1 MSIRITKKFKLPKT
15 IKMRLK
21 DKVAIVTGGAR
32 GIGQAV
38 SELFAKEGAVVIIM
52 DLLPQ
57 GQAVA
62 DEINAGQGRG
72 EYHSVSVTDRTAV
85 ENLFSEVYARYGK
98 IDILINN
105 AGITRDRTLEKMSEA
120 EWDSVIEVN
129 LKGVFNC
136 TRAVVSYMK
145 KNQWG
150 RIVSAASNVGLR
162 GNFGQ
167 TNYAA
172 TKAGVI
178 AMSKTWTLEFGKFG
192 ITANAIA
199 PGFTMTDMVKEI
211 PDEHLDA
218 IKESIPLC
226 IVAQPIDIAYGY
238 LYLASDE
245 ARFVSGICLTI
256 DGGTSR

>member
-1 MSIRITKKFKLPKT
+1 
-15 IKMRLK
+15 MRLK
-21 DKVAIVTGGAR
+21 DKIAIITGGSQ
-32 GIGQAV
+32 GIGKAI
-38 SELFAKEGAVVIIM
+38 SELFAKEGATVIIM
-52 DLLPQ
+52 DVLPK
-57 GQAVA
+57 GEEVA
-62 DEINAGQGRG
+62 NEISESGGKA
-72 EYHSVSVTDRTAV
+72 EFHKVSVTDKISV
-85 ENLFSEVYARYGK
+85 EKLFEQVNSKYGK

-120 EWDSVIEVN
+120 EFDAVIEVN
-129 LKGVFNC
+129 LKGVFIC
-136 TRAVVSYMK
+136 TQAVAPYMK
-145 KNQWG
+145 ANNYG

-178 AMSKTWTLEFGKFG
+178 AMSKTWTMELGKYG

-199 PGFTMTDMVKEI
+199 PGFTMTDMVDKI
-211 PDEHLDA
+211 PEAQLEA
-218 IKESIPLC
+218 IKGSIPLKT
-226 IVAQPIDIAYGY
+226 VAQPIDIAYGY

>member
-1 MSIRITKKFKLPKT
+1 
-15 IKMRLK
+15 MRLK
-21 DKVAIVTGGAR
+21 DKIAIITGGAR

-38 SELFAKEGAVVIIM
+38 SELFAKEGATVIIM

-57 GQAVA
+57 GQQVA
-62 DEINAGQGRG
+62 EGIKGAGGKA
-72 EYHSVSVTDRTAV
+72 EYHQISVTDKGAV
-85 ENLFSEVYARYGK
+85 EVLFKGIHAKYGK

-105 AGITRDRTLEKMSEA
+105 AGITRDRTLEKMSLE
-120 EWDSVIEVN
+120 EWDAVIEVN
-129 LKGVFNC
+129 LKGVFIC
-136 TRAVVSYMK
+136 TQAVVPYMK
-145 KNQWG
+145 ANKYG

-178 AMSKTWTLEFGKFG
+178 AMAKTWTVEFGKHG

-199 PGFTMTDMVKEI
+199 PGFTMTDMVDKI
-211 PDEHLDA
+211 PAEHFA
-218 IKESIPLC
+218 KIKESIPLKT
-226 IVAQPIDIAYGY
+226 VAAPIDIAYGY

>member
-1 MSIRITKKFKLPKT
+1 
-15 IKMRLK
+15 MRLK
-21 DKVAIVTGGAR
+21 DKIAIVTGGAR

-38 SELFAKEGAVVIIM
+38 SELFAREGAAVIIM
-52 DLLPQ
+52 DLLTE

-62 DEINAGQGRG
+62 DAINNSGGTA
-72 EYHSVSVTDRTAV
+72 EFHTVSVTEKDAV
-85 ENLFSEVYARYGK
+85 DQLFEKVHRKYGR

-105 AGITRDRTLEKMSEA
+105 AGVTRDRSLEKMSEA
-120 EWDSVIEVN
+120 EWDTVIEVN
-129 LKGVFNC
+129 LKGVFLC
-136 TRAVVSYMK
+136 AQAVMPYMK
-145 KNQWG
+145 AQKYG

-178 AMSKTWTLEFGKFG
+178 GMTKTWAIELGRYG

-199 PGFTMTDMVKEI
+199 PGFTLTEMTQKI
-211 PDEHLDA
+211 PDEHLA
-218 IKESIPLC
+218 GIKAGIPLGT
-226 IVAQPIDIAYGY
+226 VAEPVDIAYGY

-256 DGGTSR
+256 DGGASR

>member
-1 MSIRITKKFKLPKT
+1 
-15 IKMRLK
+15 MRLK
-21 DKVAIVTGGAR
+21 EKIAIVTGGSR
-32 GIGQAV
+32 GIGQAI
-38 SELFAKEGAVVIIM
+38 SELFAKEGATIIIV

-57 GQAVA
+57 GQKVA
-62 DEINAGQGRG
+62 DAIINQGG
-72 EYHSVSVTDRTAV
+72 KAEFYAVSVTDKSAIEV
-85 ENLFSEVYARYGK
+85 LFAEVNERFGR

-105 AGITRDRTLEKMSEA
+105 AGITRDRTLENMSEE
-120 EWDSVIEVN
+120 EWNAVIDVN
-129 LKGVFNC
+129 LKGVFLC
-136 TRAVVSYMK
+136 TQAVVPYMK
-145 KNQWG
+145 ANKYG

-178 AMSKTWTLEFGKFG
+178 AMSKTWTVELGKHG

-199 PGFTMTDMVKEI
+199 PGFTMTDMVDQI
-211 PDEHLDA
+211 PEEHFAA
-218 IKESIPLC
+218 IKASIPLKT
-226 IVAQPIDIAYGY
+226 VAQPIDIAYGY

>member
-1 MSIRITKKFKLPKT
+1 
-15 IKMRLK
+15 MRLK
-21 DKVAIVTGGAR
+21 DKVAIVTGGSR
-32 GIGQAV
+32 GIGRAV
-38 SELFAKEGAVVIIM
+38 AELFAREGGQVIVV

-57 GQAVA
+57 GKEVV
-62 DEINAGQGRG
+62 QGIRASG
-72 EYHSVSVTDRTAV
+72 GSAEFHAVSVTDKSGI
-85 ENLFSEVYARYGK
+85 ESLFEQINSKYGK

-105 AGITRDRTLEKMSEA
+105 AGITRDRTLEKMSEE
-120 EWDSVIEVN
+120 EWDAVVEVN
-129 LKGVFNC
+129 LKGVFIC
-136 TRAVVSYMK
+136 TQAVAPYMK
-145 KNQWG
+145 ANNYG

-178 AMSKTWTLEFGKFG
+178 AMSKTWTMELGKHG

-199 PGFTMTDMVKEI
+199 PGFTMTDMVKKI
-211 PDEHLDA
+211 PQEHLDA
-218 IKESIPLC
+218 IKASIPLKT
-226 IVAQPIDIAYGY
+226 VAQPIDIAYGY

>member
-1 MSIRITKKFKLPKT
+1 
-15 IKMRLK
+15 MRLK
-21 DKVAIVTGGAR
+21 DKVAIVTGGSR

-38 SELFAKEGAVVIIM
+38 SELFAKEGATVIIV

-57 GQAVA
+57 GAEVA
-62 DEINAGQGRG
+62 NGIKAAGGKA
-72 EYHSVSVTDRTAV
+72 EFHSVSVTDKASIAT
-85 ENLFSEVYARYGK
+85 LFEKVNQKYGK

-120 EWDSVIEVN
+120 EWDAVVAVN
-129 LKGVFNC
+129 LKGVFIC
-136 TRAVVSYMK
+136 TQAVAPYMK
-145 KNQWG
+145 ANQYG

-178 AMSKTWTLEFGKFG
+178 AMSKTWTVELGKYG

-199 PGFTMTDMVKEI
+199 PGFTMTDMVKKI
-211 PDEHLDA
+211 PEEHFKA
-218 IKESIPLC
+218 IAASIPLKT
-226 IVAQPIDIAYGY
+226 VAQPIDIAYGY

>member
-1 MSIRITKKFKLPKT
+1 
-15 IKMRLK
+15 MRLK
-21 DKVAIVTGGAR
+21 DKIAIVTGGSR
-32 GIGQAV
+32 GIGKAI
-38 SELFAKEGAVVIIM
+38 SELFAKEGATVIIM

-57 GQAVA
+57 GQEVVDGISESGGTA
-62 DEINAGQGRG
+62 EF
-72 EYHSVSVTDRTAV
+72 HKVSVTDKSAV
-85 ENLFSEVYARYGK
+85 EKLFEQVNSKYGK

-105 AGITRDRTLEKMSEA
+105 AGITRDRTLEKMSEDEFDA
-120 EWDSVIEVN
+120 VIAVN
-129 LKGVFNC
+129 LKGVFIC
-136 TRAVVSYMK
+136 TQAVAPYMK
-145 KNQWG
+145 SKNYG

-178 AMSKTWTLEFGKFG
+178 AMSKTWTMELGKYG

-199 PGFTMTDMVKEI
+199 PGFTMTDMVDNI
-211 PDEHLDA
+211 PEVQLEA
-218 IKESIPLC
+218 IKASIPLKTA
-226 IVAQPIDIAYGY
+226 AQPIDIAYGY

>member
-1 MSIRITKKFKLPKT
+1 
-15 IKMRLK
+15 MRLK
-21 DKVAIVTGGAR
+21 NRIAIVTGGSR
-32 GIGQAV
+32 GIGQAI
-38 SELFAKEGAVVIIM
+38 SELFAKEGATVVII

-57 GQAVA
+57 GKAVVDGIEA
-62 DEINAGQGRG
+62 AGGKA
-72 EYHSVSVTDRTAV
+72 EYHNISVTDKSAV
-85 ENLFSEVYARYGK
+85 EGLFAQINEKYGK
-98 IDILINN
+98 IDVLINN

-120 EWDSVIEVN
+120 EWDAVIEVN
-129 LKGVFNC
+129 LKGVFLC
-136 TRAVVSYMK
+136 TQAVIPYMK
-145 KNQWG
+145 AKKYG

-178 AMSKTWTLEFGKFG
+178 AMAKTWTVEFGKYG

-199 PGFTMTDMVKEI
+199 PGFTMTDMVKQI
-211 PDEHLDA
+211 PEAHFDA
-218 IKESIPLC
+218 IKASIPLRT
-226 IVAQPIDIAYGY
+226 VAQPIDIAYGY

>member
-1 MSIRITKKFKLPKT
+1 
-15 IKMRLK
+15 MRLK
-21 DKVAIVTGGAR
+21 DKIAVVTGGSR
-32 GIGQAV
+32 GIGQAI
-38 SELFAKEGAVVIIM
+38 SELFAKEGATVIIV

-57 GQAVA
+57 GQQVA
-62 DEINAGQGRG
+62 DVINTRG
-72 EYHSVSVTDRTAV
+72 GKAEFYSVSVTDKSAI
-85 ENLFSEVYARYGK
+85 EKLFSNINDQYGK

-105 AGITRDRTLEKMSEA
+105 AGITRDRTLEKMSLD
-120 EWDSVIEVN
+120 EWDAVIDVN
-129 LKGVFNC
+129 LKGVFLC
-136 TRAVVSYMK
+136 TQAVVPFMK
-145 KNQWG
+145 ANEYG

-178 AMSKTWTLEFGKFG
+178 AMSKTWTVELGRYG

-199 PGFTMTDMVKEI
+199 PGFTMTDMVDKI
-211 PDEHLDA
+211 PEEHFA
-218 IKESIPLC
+218 TIKASIPLKT
-226 IVAQPIDIAYGY
+226 VAQPIDIAYGY

>member
-1 MSIRITKKFKLPKT
+1 
-15 IKMRLK
+15 MRLK
-21 DKVAIVTGGAR
+21 DKVAIVTGGSR
-32 GIGQAV
+32 GIGRAV
-38 SELFAKEGAVVIIM
+38 AELFAKEGGKVIVV

-57 GQAVA
+57 GKDVVKGIRESGGSAEFHA
-62 DEINAGQGRG
+62 
-72 EYHSVSVTDRTAV
+72 VSVTDKSGI
-85 ENLFSEVYARYGK
+85 ESLFEQINSEYGK

-105 AGITRDRTLEKMSEA
+105 AGITRDRTLEKMSEE
-120 EWDSVIEVN
+120 EWDAVIEVN
-129 LKGVFNC
+129 LKGVFIC
-136 TRAVVSYMK
+136 TQAVAPYMK
-145 KNQWG
+145 ANNYG

-178 AMSKTWTLEFGKFG
+178 AMSKTWTMELGKYG

-199 PGFTMTDMVKEI
+199 PGFTMTDMVKKI
-211 PDEHLDA
+211 PVEHLEA
-218 IKESIPLC
+218 IKASIPLKT
-226 IVAQPIDIAYGY
+226 VAQPIDIAYGY

>member
-1 MSIRITKKFKLPKT
+1 
-15 IKMRLK
+15 MRLK
-21 DKVAIVTGGAR
+21 DKVAIVTGGSR

-38 SELFAKEGAVVIIM
+38 VELFAKEGATVIII

-57 GQAVA
+57 GSAVA
-62 DEINAGQGRG
+62 AQINANGGKA
-72 EYHSVSVTDRTAV
+72 EFHSVSVTDKTAI
-85 ENLFSEVYARYGK
+85 EALFAEINSRYGK
-98 IDILINN
+98 LDILINN
-105 AGITRDRTLEKMSEA
+105 AGITRDRTLEKMSED
-120 EWDSVIEVN
+120 EWDAVIEVN
-129 LKGVFNC
+129 LKGVFIC
-136 TRAVVSYMK
+136 TQAAAPYMK
-145 KNQWG
+145 ANTYG

-178 AMSKTWTLEFGKFG
+178 AMSKTWTMELGKYG

-199 PGFTMTDMVKEI
+199 PGFTMTDMVKKI
-211 PDEHLDA
+211 PEEHFAA
-218 IKESIPLC
+218 IKASIPLKT
-226 IVAQPIDIAYGY
+226 VADPIDIAYGY

>member
-1 MSIRITKKFKLPKT
+1 
-15 IKMRLK
+15 MRLK
-21 DKVAIVTGGAR
+21 DKVAIVTGGSR

-38 SELFAKEGAVVIIM
+38 SELFAKEGATVIII

-62 DEINAGQGRG
+62 DAINANQGQA
-72 EYHSVSVTDRTAV
+72 EYHSVSVTDKAAV
-85 ENLFSEVYARYGK
+85 VDLFKQINAKYGK

-105 AGITRDRTLEKMSEA
+105 AGITRDRTLEKMSEE
-120 EWDSVIEVN
+120 EWDAVIEVN
-129 LKGVFNC
+129 LKGVFLC
-136 TRAVVSYMK
+136 TQAVVPYMK
-145 KNQWG
+145 EKQWG

-178 AMSKTWTLEFGKFG
+178 AMAKTWTVEFGKYG

-211 PDEHLDA
+211 PEEHFDK
-218 IKESIPLC
+218 IKASIPLRR
-226 IVAQPIDIAYGY
+226 VAEPIDIAYGY
-238 LYLASDE
+238 LYLASEE

>member
-1 MSIRITKKFKLPKT
+1 MRI
-15 IKMRLK
+15 K
-21 DKVAIVTGGAR
+21 DKIAIVTGGAR
-32 GIGQAV
+32 GIGRAV
-38 SELFAKEGAVVIIM
+38 SELFAKEGATVIII
-52 DLLPQ
+52 DLLPE
-57 GQAVA
+57 GQDTADSIVA
-62 DEINAGQGRG
+62 NGGKA
-72 EYHSVSVTDRTAV
+72 EYHHISVTDKQAITD
-85 ENLFSEVYARYGK
+85 LFKQVDERYGK

-105 AGITRDRTLEKMSEA
+105 AGITKDRTLEKMSEE
-120 EWDSVIEVN
+120 EWDAVIDVN
-129 LKGVFNC
+129 LKGVFTC
-136 TRAVVSYMK
+136 TQAVVPYMK

-178 AMSKTWTLEFGKFG
+178 AMSKTWTVEFGKYG
-192 ITANAIA
+192 ITANAVA
-199 PGFTMTDMVKEI
+199 PGFTLTEMTAKI
-211 PDEHLDA
+211 PEEHIEK
-218 IKESIPLC
+218 IKAGIPLRTAG
-226 IVAQPIDIAYGY
+226 VPLDIAYGY

>member
-1 MSIRITKKFKLPKT
+1 
-15 IKMRLK
+15 MRLK
-21 DKVAIVTGGAR
+21 DKVAVVTGGSR

-38 SELFAKEGAVVIIM
+38 SELFAKEGATVIIV

-57 GQAVA
+57 GAEVA
-62 DEINAGQGRG
+62 KGINENSGKA
-72 EYHSVSVTDRTAV
+72 EFHAISVTDKEAI
-85 ENLFSEVYARYGK
+85 ESLFDQVNSKHGK

-105 AGITRDRTLEKMSEA
+105 AGITRDRTLEKMSED
-120 EWDSVIEVN
+120 EWDAVIEVN
-129 LKGVFNC
+129 LKGVFIC
-136 TRAVVSYMK
+136 TQAVAPYMK
-145 KNQWG
+145 ANNYG

-178 AMSKTWTLEFGKFG
+178 AMSKTWTMELGKYG

-199 PGFTMTDMVKEI
+199 PGFTMTDMVKKI
-211 PDEHLDA
+211 PEEHFKA
-218 IKESIPLC
+218 IEASIPLRT
-226 IVAQPIDIAYGY
+226 VAQPIDIAYGY
-238 LYLASDE
+238 LYLASEE
-245 ARFVSGICLTI
+245 ARFVTGICLTI

>member
-1 MSIRITKKFKLPKT
+1 
-15 IKMRLK
+15 MRLK
-21 DKVAIVTGGAR
+21 DKIAIVTGGSR
-32 GIGQAV
+32 GIGKAI
-38 SELFAKEGAVVIIM
+38 SELFAKEGATVIIM
-52 DLLPQ
+52 DVLTK
-57 GQAVA
+57 GQNVA
-62 DEINAGQGRG
+62 DDINESGGKA
-72 EYHSVSVTDRTAV
+72 EYHQVSVTDKPAV
-85 ENLFSEVYARYGK
+85 ERLFKKVNDKYGK

-105 AGITRDRTLEKMSEA
+105 AGITRDRTLEKMTEQ
-120 EWDSVIEVN
+120 EWDAVIEVN
-129 LKGVFNC
+129 LKGVFIC
-136 TRAVVSYMK
+136 TQAVVPYMK
-145 KNQWG
+145 ANTYG

-178 AMSKTWTLEFGKFG
+178 AMAKTWTMEFGKYG

-199 PGFTMTDMVKEI
+199 PGFTMTDMVDKI
-211 PDEHLDA
+211 PEEHFA
-218 IKESIPLC
+218 KIKDSIPLR

>member
-1 MSIRITKKFKLPKT
+1 
-15 IKMRLK
+15 MRLK
-21 DKVAIVTGGAR
+21 DKIAIVTGGSR

-38 SELFAKEGAVVIIM
+38 AELFAKEGATVIII

-57 GQAVA
+57 GQEVA
-62 DEINAGQGRG
+62 DGINANGGKA
-72 EYHSVSVTDRTAV
+72 EYHKISVADKAAV
-85 ENLFSEVYARYGK
+85 EGLFQQINEKYGS
-98 IDILINN
+98 IEILINN
-105 AGITRDRTLEKMSEA
+105 AGITRDRTLEKMSEE
-120 EWDSVIEVN
+120 EWDAVIEVN
-129 LKGVFNC
+129 LKGVFLC
-136 TRAVVSYMK
+136 TQAVAPYMK
-145 KNQWG
+145 ANKYG

-167 TNYAA
+167 TNYSA

-178 AMSKTWTLEFGKFG
+178 AMSKTWTMELGKHG

-199 PGFTMTDMVKEI
+199 PGFTLTDMVKQI
-211 PDEHLDA
+211 PEEHFDA
-218 IKESIPLC
+218 VKASIPLKT
-226 IVAQPIDIAYGY
+226 VAQPIDIAYGY